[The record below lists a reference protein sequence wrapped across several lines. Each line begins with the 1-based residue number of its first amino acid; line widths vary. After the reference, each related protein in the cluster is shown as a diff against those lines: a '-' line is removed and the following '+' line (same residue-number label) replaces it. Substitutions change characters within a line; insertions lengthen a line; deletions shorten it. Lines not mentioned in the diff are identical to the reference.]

1 MKYVT
6 LEQANSYF
14 DLRLDS
20 DAWYASDNSTKTKAL
35 TMAERAIE
43 KLSFKGLQ
51 DSAGLIFPRDDGFTP
66 DCFTDAICEEAL
78 ALLNGMN
85 VEKDLTDLH
94 VTSSSV
100 AGFQTTVNEYQER
113 LWVSHGITSPLCW
126 KWLSPYMID
135 HKTFFIERA

>member
-20 DAWYASDNSTKTKAL
+20 DAWYASDDSTKTKAL
-35 TMAERAIE
+35 TMAEKAID

-51 DSAGLIFPRDDGFTP
+51 DSSDLIFPRDDGFTP
-66 DCFTDAICEEAL
+66 DCFIDAICEEAL
-78 ALLNGMN
+78 SLLNGMN
-85 VEKDLTDLH
+85 VQKDLTDLH

-113 LWVSHGITSPLCW
+113 PWVHHGITSPLCW
-126 KWLSPYMID
+126 KWLTPYMID
-135 HKTFFIERA
+135 SKTFFIERA